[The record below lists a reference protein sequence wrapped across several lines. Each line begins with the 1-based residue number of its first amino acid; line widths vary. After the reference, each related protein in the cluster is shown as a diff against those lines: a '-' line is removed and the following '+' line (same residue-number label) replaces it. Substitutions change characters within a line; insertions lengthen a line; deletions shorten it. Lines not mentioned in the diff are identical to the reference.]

1 MSLSEDEL
9 QTVNRYGSPDEDR
22 HLVCLRKL
30 CARLEALAFLRFFQP
45 GIIPLP
51 NGYRLSGGPNR
62 SPRSPSSCSCSLS
75 RSWTGSSPG
84 AAAGARSS
92 KNRSAS
98 QKEFAYLLFRRYDL
112 HKAFPL
118 VFCGY
123 RRFQYS
129 TSGLCLPFFI
139 LRICSFIGKD
149 LLWFGRELSD
159 GYRAYFFLCC

>member
-1 MSLSEDEL
+1 MVALTKTGILFVCASSVPAWKLSHFCVSSSRASSHFQMAIGCPVDRTGL
-9 QTVNRYGSPDEDR
+9 RVVR
-22 HLVCLRKL
+22 HL
-30 CARLEALAFLRFFQP
+30 
-45 GIIPLP
+45 
-51 NGYRLSGGPNR
+51 
-62 SPRSPSSCSCSLS
+62 
-75 RSWTGSSPG
+75 
-84 AAAGARSS
+84 AAALFHAAGQDHLLVPPLGRARQ
-92 KNRSAS
+92 KIKVLLK
-98 QKEFAYLLFRRYDL
+98 KEFAYLLFRRYDL

>member
-98 QKEFAYLLFRRYDL
+98 QKRICVSALSAL